1 MKTLTLVLAFAAVAS
16 AQKALKGGKHKPAYI
31 ATSPGAGLHGGDA
44 DIRSSPY
51 QAASPQ
57 SQSHHGGSYSGHGGG
72 HGSPSFSSGIGKASS
87 KATYPLLLS
96 DTRTLNTDGTINFN
110 YQADNGLHQ
119 GESVDSDGT
128 RRGFYSYPGAD
139 GKLITVKY
147 TAGKN
152 GFVAEGD
159 HLPTQ
164 PQSAPY
170 NPKQESHDLYSP
182 KQGSQSSHGGLGG
195 HGGHGQGGHNQYSSH
210 APSALG
216 SGAYRPSHGSG
227 HHGGGHGSHGGG
239 SSLGLSAGAGG
250 NHFSHSSGGGGG
262 GGGHRGGSLPSFPQF
277 TNHYEATFGGLGG
290 FEGAGSQG
298 ASPSYSGG
306 GGGAGAGHGGGAGHG
321 AGAGGNRYSGHQGAP
336 AGGHGH
342 QGGGA
347 SLGGLGGGHGGSSS
361 FLSGLGSSGHGGGSL
376 PDISS
381 LGSSYSGPMFTASNP
396 YQPHTTGPVNAG
408 FDLGNGGQFTINF
421 APGVGQE
428 YDPSG
433 GAGSYSGGGGQGG
446 QGRGY

>member
-1 MKTLTLVLAFAAVAS
+1 MKTLTLVLAFAAVAAS
-16 AQKALKGGKHKPAYI
+16 QKALKGGKHKPAYI
-31 ATSPGAGLHGGDA
+31 ATSPGAGLHGGE
-44 DIRSSPY
+44 SSPY

-57 SQSHHGGSYSGHGGG
+57 SQSHHGGFGG
-72 HGSPSFSSGIGKASS
+72 GSPSYSSGIGKASA

-119 GESVDSDGT
+119 GETVDSDGT

-182 KQGSQSSHGGLGG
+182 KQGSQSSHGGLG
-195 HGGHGQGGHNQYSSH
+195 HGGGGANHYSSH
-210 APSALG
+210 SPSPIN

-227 HHGGGHGSHGGG
+227 HGGGHHGG
-239 SSLGLSAGAGG
+239 SSLGIGAGSGG

-262 GGGHRGGSLPSFPQF
+262 GAHHGGGLGGGHRGASLPSFPQF

-290 FEGAGSQG
+290 FEGAGQQS
-298 ASPSYSGG
+298 AAPSYSGG
-306 GGGAGAGHGGGAGHG
+306 GAGGGA
-321 AGAGGNRYSGHQGAP
+321 ANRYSGHQGSP
-336 AGGHGH
+336 AASHHGGASHGALGGHG
-342 QGGGA
+342 
-347 SLGGLGGGHGGSSS
+347 GGSSS
-361 FLSGLGSSGHGGGSL
+361 FLQGLGSSGHGGASI
-376 PDISS
+376 PDIGS

-428 YDPSG
+428 YNPSAGDYSG
-433 GAGSYSGGGGQGG
+433 GQGSGSYSSGSQGG
-446 QGRGY
+446 QGRY

>member
-1 MKTLTLVLAFAAVAS
+1 MKTLTLVIAFAALAA
-16 AQKALKGGKHKPAYI
+16 AQKPLKGGKHKPAYI
-31 ATSPGAGLHGGDA
+31 ATSPGSGLHGGE
-44 DIRSSPY
+44 SSPY
-51 QAASPQ
+51 QASAPQ
-57 SQSHHGGSYSGHGGG
+57 HAPQSHHGSYGGG
-72 HGSPSFSSGIGKASS
+72 GSPSYSSGIGKTSA

-119 GESVDSDGT
+119 GETVDKDGT

-170 NPKQESHDLYSP
+170 SP
-182 KQGSQSSHGGLGG
+182 KQDSNDNYSPQQGSHGGH
-195 HGGHGQGGHNQYSSH
+195 HGGQSSGFGGGGGGYSSH
-210 APSALG
+210 SPAPQHH
-216 SGAYRPSHGSG
+216 SGAYRPSH
-227 HHGGGHGSHGGG
+227 HGGHSGGG
-239 SSLGLSAGAGG
+239 SALGIGAGSGG

-262 GGGHRGGSLPSFPQF
+262 GGHRGGNLPSFPQF

-290 FEGAGSQG
+290 SSGFGGGSGGGGG
-298 ASPSYSGG
+298 ASPSYSGHQG
-306 GGGAGAGHGGGAGHG
+306 GGGGGG
-321 AGAGGNRYSGHQGAP
+321 GGSPSYSGHQGAP
-336 AGGHGH
+336 AGGHAH
-342 QGGGA
+342 HGGA
-347 SLGGLGGGHGGSSS
+347 SLSGHGGSSS
-361 FLSGLGSSGHGGGSL
+361 FLQGLGSSGHGGGSI

-428 YDPSG
+428 
-433 GAGSYSGGGGQGG
+433 
-446 QGRGY
+446 